1 VRVEERPRLLEAEA
15 ADGPLFVT
23 VVMPVRN
30 EARFIERSLA
40 GVLAQDYPADRMEVL
55 VVDGM
60 STDDTREV
68 VQRVAERTAEAAPVQ
83 ILDNPSRVVPAA
95 LNIGIERA
103 AGDVVVRVDGHC
115 ELQADYVSRCVELLR
130 ETGADNVGGL
140 QVGVG
145 DGVVGRATALA
156 ANSPFGTGGA
166 AFRTSERAGWAETV
180 YLGAYPREVFGLIG
194 GFDEEMVRNQ
204 DDELNFRLVQAGGRI
219 WLDPSIRCTY
229 HSRERLGAFWRQYY
243 QYGTYKVRLMQK
255 GGALPAWRHA
265 GPPALVLAAAGSLV
279 LAVATRR
286 PAWTA
291 AVLGP
296 YAVANL
302 VASLA
307 AARRDPRALPALP
320 PAYACI
326 HFGYGLGFL
335 AGAWRWRRHFG
346 RRRSPAGR

>member
-1 VRVEERPRLLEAEA
+1 MRVEERPRPLEAAA
-15 ADGPLFVT
+15 ADGPPFVT

-30 EARFIERSLA
+30 EARYIERSLG

-60 STDDTREV
+60 STDDTRDAV
-68 VQRVAERTAEAAPVQ
+68 RRLAERTPAAAPVR

-95 LNIGIERA
+95 LNIGIEGA
-103 AGDVVVRVDGHC
+103 AGEVVVRVDGHC
-115 ELQADYVSRCVELLR
+115 ELPADYVSRCVDLLR

-166 AFRTSERAGWAETV
+166 AFRTSERPGWVETV
-180 YLGAYPREVFGLIG
+180 YLGAWPRDVFARIG

-204 DDELNFRLVQAGGRI
+204 DDELNFRLVQSGGRI

-243 QYGTYKVRLMQK
+243 QYGKYKVRLMQK
-255 GGALPAWRHA
+255 RGALPAWRHA
-265 GPPALVLAAAGSLV
+265 GPPALVLAVAGSLV
-279 LAVATRR
+279 LAAGTRR
-286 PAWTA
+286 PGWAA

-296 YAVANL
+296 YAAANL
-302 VASLA
+302 MASVA

-335 AGAWRWRRHFG
+335 AGVWRWRRLFG
-346 RRRSPAGR
+346 RRRSPG